1 MTLGELMPTFAK
13 FHCNVTAGIDGSA
26 IYKGNIYPIAIDEK
40 KGRVRITS
48 GDIFLFSTVEELKK
62 YGTIE

>member
-26 IYKGNIYPIAIDEK
+26 VYRGNVYPIAIDEK
-40 KGRVRITS
+40 K
-48 GDIFLFSTVEELKK
+48 EE
-62 YGTIE
+62 

>member
-13 FHCNVTAGIDGSA
+13 FRCNVTAGIDGA
-26 IYKGNIYPIAIDEK
+26 AVYKGITYPIAIDEK
-40 KGRVRITS
+40 HGRVRITC
-48 GDIFLFSTVEELKK
+48 GNMFLFSTLEELQK